1 MSLISTENVAS
12 DALLPPPGNQT
23 PLLTLVWLKGDRRE
37 LDASKIVENMF
48 RNSSGPYG
56 LTAITGGDANLAWG
70 ILLPKNYTPLTSWS
84 VYSDGLELC
93 LFEGDLYDDLP
104 GLRVVPGENPRIAER
119 IAGHMRKQPDVRF
132 SELVGI
138 YSGVYVNRERS
149 CAYVFGDVTG
159 TRPVFWHS
167 NEKRLVVTGNLWAF
181 RGCQGFE
188 RCWDRMAL
196 AQVLTIGFPMAG
208 RTWLDGVKLLQR
220 GRQVRSFSDGR
231 TEVRMTAQPVAR
243 ESWSLEQS
251 VQALR
256 DSLDETVGRICRR
269 LNGPVALGLSGGLD
283 SRTLLA
289 SLHTQNLDHRNF
301 TFCLSPDEGDNR
313 IAKSSAELLGEEHN
327 TVIAHI
333 PGLGAFHRDTLLM
346 NEGES
351 SGFGFLVLAARV
363 QQESHSLLIGSE
375 AVRETPGSLQPIAF
389 KSKDELARH
398 MLREYSTSFRVD
410 QADRLLVPAFRVPWQ
425 DVMDEWFESFERINY
440 ESILEVFLEHVA
452 DYRVQ
457 RRTRPRL
464 DQVRWYCLPVYP
476 YMDDRLYDTY
486 RRLPLSQVHA
496 EQASIALLR
505 SYKTGL
511 EKLPSPALRFG
522 MRMDQ
527 AYRYRHVLYAGRV
540 LRDNLVHPL
549 KRKWRETKG
558 AWGFGRSVLSPVR
571 QTELP
576 RLEQCRLFHWPE
588 VKNLIDKAARG
599 SFSNIPALHALI
611 NAGIVDEFLFGAGL
625 SGSRALRFMKSTRDI
640 RFVRAEAPAEI
651 KI

>member
-1 MSLISTENVAS
+1 MSLISTENVS
-12 DALLPPPGNQT
+12 TDALLPPPDNQT
-23 PLLTLVWLKGDRRE
+23 PLLTLVWLKGDDRD

-48 RNSSGPYG
+48 RHSSGPFG
-56 LTAITGGDANLAWG
+56 LTAITGGDAKLAWG
-70 ILLPKNYTPLTSWS
+70 ILLPKDYTPLTSWS
-84 VYSDGLELC
+84 VYSDGFELC

-104 GLRVVPGENPRIAER
+104 GLKVAPGENPRIAER

-181 RGCQGFE
+181 RGCQGLE

-208 RTWLDGVKLLQR
+208 RTWLDGVRLLQR

-231 TEVRMTAQPVAR
+231 TEVRMTLDPVAR
-243 ESWSLEQS
+243 EPWSLEQS
-251 VQALR
+251 VHALR
-256 DSLDETVGRICRR
+256 DSLDETVARICRR
-269 LNGPVALGLSGGLD
+269 LNRPVALGLSGGLD

-289 SLHTQNLDHRNF
+289 SLHTQKIAHLNF
-301 TFCLSPDEGDNR
+301 TFCISPDEADNR
-313 IAKSSAELLGEEHN
+313 IAKSSAELLGDQHT
-327 TVIAHI
+327 TVVADI
-333 PGLGAFHRDTLLM
+333 PGLGEFHRDIRLI

-351 SGFGFLVLAARV
+351 PGFGFLVLAARV
-363 QQESHSLLIGSE
+363 QQESDALLIGSE
-375 AVRETPGSLQPIAF
+375 AVRETSGSLQPIEF
-389 KSKDELARH
+389 KSKRELARH
-398 MLREYSTSFRVD
+398 MLREYSTYFGVD
-410 QADRLLVPAFRVPWQ
+410 QAHKLLMPALRIPWQ
-425 DVMDEWFESFERINY
+425 DVLDEWFDSFERINQD
-440 ESILEVFLEHVA
+440 SILEVFLDHVA

-464 DQVRWYCLPVYP
+464 DQVRWFCLPVYP
-476 YMDDRLYDTY
+476 YMDDRLYGTY

-496 EQASIALLR
+496 EQASIALLC

-522 MRMDQ
+522 MAMDQ
-527 AYRYRHVLYAGRV
+527 AYRYRHILHGGRI

-549 KRKWRETKG
+549 KQKWHEAKG

-571 QTELP
+571 QAELP

-588 VKNLIDKAARG
+588 VKNLIDRAARG
-599 SFSNIPALHALI
+599 SFANIPALNVLI

-625 SGSRALRFMKSTRDI
+625 SGSRALRFMKSTREVQL
-640 RFVRAEAPAEI
+640 VRNSAQAEI
-651 KI
+651 RT

>member
-1 MSLISTENVAS
+1 MSLTSTEKVES
-12 DALLPPPGNQT
+12 DALLPPPDNQT

-37 LDASKIVENMF
+37 LDASRIVENMF
-48 RNSSGPYG
+48 RYSSGPYG
-56 LTAITGGDANLAWG
+56 LTALTGGDASLAWG
-70 ILLPKNYTPLTSWS
+70 VLLPKNYTPLTSWS
-84 VYSDGLELC
+84 VYSDGFELC

-119 IAGHMRKQPDVRF
+119 IARHMRKQPDVRF

-167 NEKRLVVTGNLWAF
+167 NEKRLVMTGNLWAF
-181 RGCQGFE
+181 RGCQGLE
-188 RCWDRMAL
+188 RSWDKMAL

-208 RTWLDGVKLLQR
+208 RTWLDGVRLLQR
-220 GRQVRSFSDGR
+220 GRQVRSFADGR
-231 TEVRMTAQPVAR
+231 TEVRTTLEPVAR
-243 ESWSLEQS
+243 EAWSLDQS
-251 VQALR
+251 VRALR

-269 LNGPVALGLSGGLD
+269 LDGPVALGLSGGLD

-289 SLHTQNLDHRNF
+289 SLHALKLDHRNF
-301 TFCLSPDEGDNR
+301 TFCLSPDEADNQ
-313 IAKSSAELLGEEHN
+313 IAKSSAALLGEQHN

-363 QQESHSLLIGSE
+363 QQQSNALLIGSE
-375 AVRETPGSLQPIAF
+375 LVRETPGSIQPIAL
-389 KSKDELARH
+389 KSKRELARH
-398 MLREYSTSFRVD
+398 VLREYSTFFPLD
-410 QADRLLVPAFRVPWQ
+410 HANRLLVPAFRVPWQ
-425 DVMDEWFESFERINY
+425 DVLDEWYDSFERINH
-440 ESILEVFLEHVA
+440 ESILDVFLEHVA

-464 DQVRWYCLPVYP
+464 DQVRWFCLPVYP
-476 YMDDRLYDTY
+476 YLDDRLYHTY

-496 EQASIALLR
+496 EQASIALLC

-522 MRMDQ
+522 MPMDK
-527 AYRYRHVLYAGRV
+527 AYRYRHILHGGRI
-540 LRDNLVHPL
+540 LRDHVVHPL

-558 AWGFGRSVLSPVR
+558 AWGFGRSVLSAVR

-576 RLEQCRLFHWPE
+576 RLKQCRLFEWPE
-588 VKNLIDKAARG
+588 VKSLIDKAERG
-599 SFSNIPALHALI
+599 SFSNISALHVLI
-611 NAGIVDEFLFGAGL
+611 NAGIMEEFLFGAGL
-625 SGSRALRFMKSTRDI
+625 SGSRALRFMKSTREV
-640 RFVRAEAPAEI
+640 RFVPAAARVEI

>member
-1 MSLISTENVAS
+1 MSLISTDNVAS
-12 DALLPPPGNQT
+12 DDLLPPPDNQT
-23 PLLTLVWLKGDRRE
+23 PLLTLVWLKGGRRE

-48 RNSSGPYG
+48 RHSTGPYG
-56 LTAITGGDANLAWG
+56 LTAIAGGDATLAWG
-70 ILLPKNYTPLTSWS
+70 ILLPKSYTPLTSWS
-84 VYSDGLELC
+84 VYSDGSELC

-104 GLRVVPGENPRIAER
+104 GLRVVPGENPGIAER
-119 IAGHMRKQPDVRF
+119 IAAHMRKQPDVRF

-159 TRPVFWHS
+159 TRPVFWYS

-188 RCWDRMAL
+188 RSWDRMAL
-196 AQVLTIGFPMAG
+196 AQVLTMGFPMAG
-208 RTWLDGVKLLQR
+208 RTWLEGVRLLQR
-220 GRQVRSFSDGR
+220 GRQVRSFADGR
-231 TEVRMTAQPVAR
+231 TEVRMTLDPVAR
-243 ESWSLEQS
+243 ASWSLEQS
-251 VQALR
+251 VHALR

-269 LNGPVALGLSGGLD
+269 LDGPVALGLSGGLD

-289 SLHTQNLDHRNF
+289 SLHTQKLDHRNF
-301 TFCLSPDEGDNR
+301 TFCLSPDEADNR

-363 QQESHSLLIGSE
+363 QQESNALLIGSE
-375 AVRETPGSLQPIAF
+375 EVRETPGSLQPIAL
-389 KSKDELARH
+389 KSKRELARH
-398 MLREYSTSFRVD
+398 MLHEYLTSFPVD
-410 QADRLLVPAFRVPWQ
+410 HAQRLLVPAFRVPWQ
-425 DVMDEWFESFERINY
+425 DVLDEWFDSFEQINQD
-440 ESILEVFLEHVA
+440 SILDVFLDHVA
-452 DYRVQ
+452 DHRVQ
-457 RRTRPRL
+457 RRTRARL
-464 DQVRWYCLPVYP
+464 DQVRWFCLPVYP
-476 YMDDRLYDTY
+476 YMDDRLYGTY

-496 EQASIALLR
+496 EQASIALLC
-505 SYKTGL
+505 SYNTGL
-511 EKLPSPALRFG
+511 EKLPSPAVRFG
-522 MRMDQ
+522 MSLDK
-527 AYRYRHVLYAGRV
+527 AYRYRHLLHAGRT

-588 VKNLIDKAARG
+588 VKSLIDQAGRG
-599 SFSNIPALHALI
+599 SFSNITALHALI
-611 NAGIVDEFLFGAGL
+611 NAGIIDEFVFGAGL
-625 SGSRALRFMKSTRDI
+625 SGSRALRFMKSTRE
-640 RFVRAEAPAEI
+640 VQLVGNSAQAEI
-651 KI
+651 RT

>member
-12 DALLPPPGNQT
+12 DDLLPSPENQT
-23 PLLTLVWLKGDRRE
+23 PLLTLVWLKGGRRE

-48 RNSSGPYG
+48 RHSTGPYG

-70 ILLPKNYTPLTSWS
+70 ILLPKSYTALTAWS
-84 VYSDGLELC
+84 VYSDGSELC

-119 IAGHMRKQPDVRF
+119 IAVHMRKQPDARF
-132 SELVGI
+132 SDLVGI

-188 RCWDRMAL
+188 RSWDRMAL
-196 AQVLTIGFPMAG
+196 AQVLTMGFPMAG
-208 RTWLDGVKLLQR
+208 RTWLEGVRLLQR

-231 TEVRMTAQPVAR
+231 TEVRMTLAPVAR
-243 ESWSLEQS
+243 ASWSLEQS
-251 VQALR
+251 VHALR
-256 DSLDETVGRICRR
+256 DSLDETVARICRR
-269 LNGPVALGLSGGLD
+269 LDGPVALGLSGGLD

-289 SLHTQNLDHRNF
+289 SLHTQKLDHRNF
-301 TFCLSPDEGDNR
+301 TFCLSPDEADNR

-363 QQESHSLLIGSE
+363 QQESNALLIGSE
-375 AVRETPGSLQPIAF
+375 AVRETPGSLQPVAL
-389 KSKDELARH
+389 KSKHELARH
-398 MLREYSTSFRVD
+398 MLREYLTSFSVD
-410 QADRLLVPAFRVPWQ
+410 HAHRLLVPAFRVPWQ
-425 DVMDEWFESFERINY
+425 DVLDEWFDSFEQINHD
-440 ESILEVFLEHVA
+440 SILDVFLDHVA
-452 DYRVQ
+452 DHRVQ
-457 RRTRPRL
+457 RRTRARL
-464 DQVRWYCLPVYP
+464 DQVRWFCLPVYP
-476 YMDDRLYDTY
+476 YMDDRLYGTY
-486 RRLPLSQVHA
+486 RRLPLSQVQG
-496 EQASIALLR
+496 EQASIALLC
-505 SYKTGL
+505 SYNTGL
-511 EKLPSPALRFG
+511 EKLPSPAVRFG
-522 MRMDQ
+522 MPMDK
-527 AYRYRHVLYAGRV
+527 AYRYRHLLHAGRT

-588 VKNLIDKAARG
+588 VKSLIDQAGRG
-599 SFSNIPALHALI
+599 SFSNITALHALI
-611 NAGIVDEFLFGAGL
+611 NAGIIDEFVFGAGL
-625 SGSRALRFMKSTRDI
+625 SGSRALRFMKSTREVQL
-640 RFVRAEAPAEI
+640 VRNSAQAEI
-651 KI
+651 RT